1 MERAIEHGSGNG
13 AGGWHETVGRA
24 GFVAKGLVY
33 GLVGVIAIG
42 VALDGGG
49 GKQAKG
55 QTGALREL
63 AGSGFGKVVL
73 ILLAIGLAAY
83 AIYRL
88 IEVFVGSASEEGEMD
103 KVERAGSIGRF
114 VIYAGLC
121 FTAIGIV
128 SDAGGGGS
136 GPSKTT
142 STVFDLPAGVALVFI
157 AGLVVI
163 GVGLYQ
169 GYQAL
174 SRDFEDDLET
184 GRMGETTRRVM
195 KPLGV
200 IGHAARAVVFVLI
213 GAFLIKASVEH
224 DSSEAIGLDG
234 ALREVAQESYG
245 SVLLVAVGIG
255 LLLFGAYTLLEA
267 RYRKL

>member
-1 MERAIEHGSGNG
+1 MERTFGDPGSGG
-13 AGGWHETVGRA
+13 DWHESVGRA
-24 GFVAKGLVY
+24 GFAAKGLVY

-42 VALDGGG
+42 VALDGGSG
-49 GKQAKG
+49 GQQAEG
-55 QTGALREL
+55 QSGALREL
-63 AGSGFGKVVL
+63 AGSGFGKAAL

-88 IEVFVGSASEEGEMD
+88 VEVFVGSASEHGDTE
-103 KVERAGSIGRF
+103 KLERAGSVARF

-128 SDAGGGGS
+128 SDAGGGGGG

-142 STVFDLPAGVALVFI
+142 STVFDLPGGVALVFI
-157 AGLVVI
+157 AGIVVI

-169 GYQAL
+169 GYQAVTQG
-174 SRDFEDDLET
+174 FEDDLET
-184 GRMGETTRRVM
+184 GRMGETARRVM
-195 KPLGV
+195 TPLGV
-200 IGHAARAVVFVLI
+200 AGHAARAVVFALI

-224 DSSEAIGLDG
+224 DSSQAIGLDG
-234 ALREVAQESYG
+234 ALREVAQQDYG
-245 SVLLVAVGIG
+245 SVLLVVVGLG
-255 LLLFGAYTLLEA
+255 LLLFGGYTLLEA